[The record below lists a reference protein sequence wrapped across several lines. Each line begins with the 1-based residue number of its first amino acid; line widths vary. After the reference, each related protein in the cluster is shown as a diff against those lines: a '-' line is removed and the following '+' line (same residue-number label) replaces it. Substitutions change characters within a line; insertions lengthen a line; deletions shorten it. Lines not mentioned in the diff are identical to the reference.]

1 MRFRPTQPPENPAM
15 SSTRNAKSAEQMRE
29 EILQAAFARFSQ
41 YGFGKTTMAE
51 IAGDCQMSAANLY
64 RFFASKQD
72 MGVALACQCLGE
84 KEQRLRHVIDRPG
97 MTASERLLAFM
108 LELYSYMH
116 ELLDRQPR
124 VNELVEAMAAE
135 RMEVIKAH
143 NDLLRSLL
151 VVILQ
156 QGRDAGEFDIEDVT
170 AVAETVMAAT
180 KMFHTPY
187 FLTWY
192 KKDEFVRLVHSV
204 VDLLIRGLARR

>member
-1 MRFRPTQPPENPAM
+1 M
-15 SSTRNAKSAEQMRE
+15 SGARNAKSPEQMRE

-72 MGVALACQCLGE
+72 IGVALAFQCLGE
-84 KEQRLRHVIDRPG
+84 KEQRLRDVIQRPG
-97 MTASERLLAFM
+97 ITASERLLAFV
-108 LELYSYMH
+108 LELFDYVH
-116 ELLDRQPR
+116 EQFDSRPR

-143 NDLLRSLL
+143 TDQLRTLL

-156 QGRDAGEFDIEDVT
+156 QGRDAGEFEITDVT
-170 AVAETVMAAT
+170 AAAETVIAAT

-192 KKDEFVRLVHSV
+192 KKDEFVRLASSV
-204 VDLLIRGLARR
+204 VDLLIRGLAKR

>member
-1 MRFRPTQPPENPAM
+1 M
-15 SSTRNAKSAEQMRE
+15 SGARNAKSPEQMRE

-72 MGVALACQCLGE
+72 IGVALAFQCLGE
-84 KEQRLRHVIDRPG
+84 KEQRLRDVIQRPG
-97 MTASERLLAFM
+97 ITASERLLAFV
-108 LELYSYMH
+108 LELFDYVH
-116 ELLDRQPR
+116 EQFDSRPR

-143 NDLLRSLL
+143 TDQLRALL
-151 VVILQ
+151 VVIMQ
-156 QGRDAGEFDIEDVT
+156 QGQETGEFDIKDVT
-170 AVAETVMAAT
+170 TAAETVMAAT

-187 FLTWY
+187 FITWY
-192 KKDEFVRLVHSV
+192 KKDEFVHLARSV

>member
-1 MRFRPTQPPENPAM
+1 M
-15 SSTRNAKSAEQMRE
+15 SGARNAKSPEQMRE

-72 MGVALACQCLGE
+72 IGVALAFQCLGE
-84 KEQRLRHVIDRPG
+84 KEQRLRDVIQRPG
-97 MTASERLLAFM
+97 ITASERLLAFV
-108 LELYSYMH
+108 LELFDYVH
-116 ELLDRQPR
+116 EQFDSRPR

-143 NDLLRSLL
+143 TDQLRALL
-151 VVILQ
+151 VVIMQ
-156 QGRDAGEFDIEDVT
+156 QGQETGEFDIKDVT
-170 AVAETVMAAT
+170 TTAETVMAAT

-187 FLTWY
+187 FITWY
-192 KKDEFVRLVHSV
+192 KKDEFVHLARSV

>member
-1 MRFRPTQPPENPAM
+1 M
-15 SSTRNAKSAEQMRE
+15 SGARNAKTPEQLRE
-29 EILQAAFARFSQ
+29 DILAAAFARFSQ

-72 MGVALACQCLGE
+72 IGVALAFQCLGE
-84 KEQRLRHVIDRPG
+84 KEQRLLGVIQRPG
-97 MTASERLLAFM
+97 ITASERLLAFV
-108 LELYSYMH
+108 LELFDYVH
-116 ELLDRQPR
+116 EQFAHQPR

-143 NDLLRSLL
+143 TDQLRALL
-151 VVILQ
+151 VVVLQ
-156 QGRDAGEFDIEDVT
+156 QGKAAGEFEIEDVT
-170 AVAETVMAAT
+170 AAAETVMAAT

-192 KKDEFVRLVHSV
+192 KKEEFVVLARSV
-204 VDLLIRGLARR
+204 VDLLLRGLVKR